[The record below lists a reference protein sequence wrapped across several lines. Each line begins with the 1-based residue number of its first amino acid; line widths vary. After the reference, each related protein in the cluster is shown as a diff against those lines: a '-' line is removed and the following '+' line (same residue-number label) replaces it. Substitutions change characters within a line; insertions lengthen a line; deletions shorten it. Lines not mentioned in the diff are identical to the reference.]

1 MKNSFLK
8 IIFLTYILLSTA
20 CSISPV
26 KPETLDTQK
35 SYADF
40 TGINVN
46 VGSLAP
52 DFSLP
57 NAQGQLVS
65 LRDHQ
70 NKDAVLLLF
79 YRGEWCPYCMDQ
91 LDNYQALLPELEKHN
106 IQLIAISPD
115 PVASLQNT
123 KRRFGQ
129 NYIFLSDVNLQAT
142 NKYGIGNEKNLPH
155 PSLFLIDK
163 KGILKWY
170 YASTDHKARP
180 TADQVESI
188 IRKVFSKNS
197 TTMD

>member
-1 MKNSFLK
+1 MKNLLLS
-8 IIFLTYILLSTA
+8 IITLTYLLLSAA

-46 VGSLAP
+46 VGELAP
-52 DFSLP
+52 EFSLP
-57 NAQGQLVS
+57 DAKEKFVS
-65 LRDHQ
+65 LKDYR
-70 NKDAVLLLF
+70 NKGAVLLLF

-115 PVASLQNT
+115 PVASLKNT
-123 KRRFGQ
+123 NRQFGQ
-129 NYIFLSDVNLQAT
+129 NYIFLSDADLQAT
-142 NKYGIGNEKNLPH
+142 NSYGIGNKKSLPH

-170 YASTDHKARP
+170 YASTDHKVRP

-188 IRKVFSKNS
+188 IKKIFSKKQVFYK
-197 TTMD
+197 